1 MNFEKK
7 ITNFEKKILAY
18 VIPGYLRPFSKKNV
32 SPFGPAIWPAIV
44 DIYIFI
50 DERIALLNYFM

>member
-1 MNFEKK
+1 M
-7 ITNFEKKILAY
+7 LS
-18 VIPGYLRPFSKKNV
+18 PGYLRPFSKKNV

-50 DERIALLNYFM
+50 DERIALLNYFMEKG